1 MNLRSDARKK
11 KKEREAKYSQTVDQK
26 NEAKFRKLKNMAR
39 EAGHYAVNDPWQAP
53 VIGYLAESSEE
64 EEGQQE

>member
-39 EAGHYAVNDPWQAP
+39 EAGHYAVNDP
-53 VIGYLAESSEE
+53 
-64 EEGQQE
+64 